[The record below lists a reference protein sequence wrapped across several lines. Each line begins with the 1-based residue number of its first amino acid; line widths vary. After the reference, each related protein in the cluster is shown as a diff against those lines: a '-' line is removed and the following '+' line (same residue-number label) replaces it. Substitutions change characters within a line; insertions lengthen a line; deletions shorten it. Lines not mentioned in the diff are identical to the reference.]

1 MIQVQPESGIGAES
15 VAWLRGG
22 AGELKLGQRGLPLPS
37 AFGSLLRALTGHSRM
52 HLISNDQ

>member
-1 MIQVQPESGIGAES
+1 MIQVQPESAGIGAES

-37 AFGSLLRALTGHSRM
+37 AFRSLRALTGHSRT
-52 HLISNDQ
+52 HLISND